1 MAAHSRIALLDDE
14 RFDAHRAPEGHH
26 PERPERLEA
35 ARAGVRSGLGDGA
48 PVAIAPRLVNEEE
61 VRRVHAAGYLGGLR
75 EALAEGHGAL
85 DGDTYF
91 CAGTREATELAAGGV
106 VALVETLMT
115 SETRRGIALVRPPGH
130 HARPGRPM
138 GFCLLNNVAIAAA
151 AALARGAQRVAIVD
165 WDVHH
170 GNGTQEMFYDDPR
183 VLFISL
189 HQWPCYPGTGAAQET
204 GRGAGQGTTLNI
216 PLPAGAD
223 PAVFGAAFRRLVI
236 PALQAFRADV
246 VLVSAGFDAHERDPL
261 ANLNLDAA
269 TYGAMTSALVDHV
282 EGLRHGRLGLVLEGG
297 YDLRA
302 LEDSVAAVTRALG
315 GSGVAL
321 PEGRIGPEFERALAR
336 AEALR

>member
-1 MAAHSRIALLDDE
+1 MVEHARIALLDDE
-14 RFDAHRAPEGHH
+14 RFDGHAAPDGYH

-35 ARAGVRSGLGDGA
+35 ARAGVRSGLGTA
-48 PVAIAPRLVNEEE
+48 LPLAIAPRLVSEED

-75 EALAEGHGAL
+75 EALSEGHGAL

-91 CAGTREATELAAGGV
+91 CPATREATELAAGGV
-106 VALVETLMT
+106 VGLVDALMT
-115 SETRRGIALVRPPGH
+115 SEARRGIALVRPPGH

-151 AALARGAQRVAIVD
+151 AALAQGARRVAIVD

-189 HQWPCYPGTGAAQET
+189 HQWPCYPGTGAAEET
-204 GRGAGQGTTLNI
+204 GRGAGKGTTLNI
-216 PLPAGAD
+216 PLPTGAD
-223 PAVFGAAFRRLVI
+223 PAVFGAAFRRLVL
-236 PALQAFRADV
+236 PALTRFEADL

-269 TYGAMTSALVDHV
+269 TYGAMTSALLAHV
-282 EGLRHGRLGLVLEGG
+282 ESLGHGRLGLVLEGG

-302 LEDSVAAVTRALG
+302 LEDSLRAVTGALTG
-315 GSGVAL
+315 APSPL
-321 PEGRIGPEFERALAR
+321 PEGRIGPEFERALSR
-336 AEALR
+336 VESLR

>member
-1 MAAHSRIALLDDE
+1 MAQHARIALLDDE
-14 RFDAHRAPEGHH
+14 RFDGHEAPDGYH
-26 PERPERLEA
+26 PERPERLSA
-35 ARAGVRSGLGDGA
+35 ARAGVRAGLGA
-48 PVAIAPRLVNEEE
+48 VTPLAIAPRLVNEEE
-61 VRRVHAAGYLGGLR
+61 VRRVHATGYLSGLR

-91 CAGTREATELAAGGV
+91 CAATREATELAAGGV

-115 SETRRGIALVRPPGH
+115 TETHRGIALVRPPGH

-151 AALARGAQRVAIVD
+151 AALSRGARRVAIVD

-189 HQWPCYPGTGAAQET
+189 HQWPCYPGTGAVHET
-204 GRGAGQGTTLNI
+204 GRDAGRGTTLNI

-223 PAVFGAAFRRLVI
+223 PAVFGAAFRRLVL
-236 PALQAFRADV
+236 PALAGFQADL

-269 TYGAMTSALVDHV
+269 TYGALTSALLEHVD
-282 EGLRHGRLGLVLEGG
+282 GLGHGRLGLVLEGG

-315 GSGVAL
+315 GAVSAL
-321 PEGRIGPEFERALAR
+321 PEGGISAEFERALAR
-336 AEALR
+336 AEAAR

>member
-1 MAAHSRIALLDDE
+1 
-14 RFDAHRAPEGHH
+14 
-26 PERPERLEA
+26 
-35 ARAGVRSGLGDGA
+35 
-48 PVAIAPRLVNEEE
+48 
-61 VRRVHAAGYLGGLR
+61 
-75 EALAEGHGAL
+75 
-85 DGDTYF
+85 
-91 CAGTREATELAAGGV
+91 V
-106 VALVETLMT
+106 VALVEALMT

-151 AALARGAQRVAIVD
+151 AALAQGAQRVAIVD

-223 PAVFGAAFRRLVI
+223 PAVFGAAFRRLVL
-236 PALQAFRADV
+236 PALQAFRADL

-282 EGLRHGRLGLVLEGG
+282 EGLGHGRLGLGARGG
-297 YDLRA
+297 LRPA
-302 LEDSVAAVTRALG
+302 GARRQRGAVTRALG